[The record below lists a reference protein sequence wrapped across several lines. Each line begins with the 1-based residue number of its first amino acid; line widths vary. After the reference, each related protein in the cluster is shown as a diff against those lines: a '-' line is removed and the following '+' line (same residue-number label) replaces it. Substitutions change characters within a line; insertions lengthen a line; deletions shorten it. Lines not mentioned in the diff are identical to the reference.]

1 MTVPLPPDFWEA
13 GPVLPFPALFYFE
26 PQEERME
33 ELQIVYLSP
42 HDLTPYEGNARKH
55 GAEDIEQ
62 IKQSIEMDGFNDPIG
77 IWGDDNLIVEGH
89 GRQIAAIEL
98 HMDKVPC
105 IRLDHLTDAQRR
117 DYAIRHNRTAE
128 LSGWDWEQV
137 EKECEAL
144 DLEGF
149 DTGDLFNF
157 EAKTA
162 DWFDREQKD
171 GKDKEDGNDEYN
183 DFVEKFEPK
192 KTTDDCYTPEV
203 VYDAIAEWVASRYGV
218 KRSRFMRP
226 FYPGGDYTKEAYK
239 PDSVVVDNPPFSIL
253 AEIVKFYDEHG
264 IKFFLFA
271 PTLTLFSSASAC
283 CAICTGVTI
292 TYENGANV
300 NTSFLTNL
308 DEGTRARS
316 EPTLYA
322 AVKAANDENLRE
334 QKKELPR
341 YLYPDYVLTSTRCA
355 QFSRLGIDF
364 VLPKAES
371 EHIRCLDAQ
380 KEADKAAFGSAYL
393 MSERMKQ
400 EKEKAERE
408 KAERWHLSPRE
419 MEIVRRLGGE

>member
-1 MTVPLPPDFWEA
+1 
-13 GPVLPFPALFYFE
+13 
-26 PQEERME
+26 ME

-55 GAEDIEQ
+55 THTDVEQ
-62 IKQSIEMDGFNDPIG
+62 IAESIRVDGFNDPIG
-77 IWGDDNLIVEGH
+77 IWGDNNLIVEGH

-98 HMDKVPC
+98 GLKKVPC

-128 LSGWDWEQV
+128 LSGWDWAQV

-171 GKDKEDGNDEYN
+171 GKDREEDNEEYN
-183 DFVEKFEPK
+183 EFLEKFEPK
-192 KTTDDCYTPEV
+192 KTTDDCYTPEL
-203 VYDAIAEWVASRYGV
+203 VYDAIADWVASRYNV
-218 KRSRFMRP
+218 KRSRFVRP
-226 FYPGGDYTKEAYK
+226 FYPGGDYTAEEYK
-239 PDSVVVDNPPFSIL
+239 PGSVVVDNPPFSIL

-283 CAICTGVTI
+283 CAICTGCTI

-308 DEGTRARS
+308 DEETRARS

-371 EHIRCLDAQ
+371 EHIRRLDAQ

>member
-1 MTVPLPPDFWEA
+1 M
-13 GPVLPFPALFYFE
+13 
-26 PQEERME
+26 

-55 GAEDIEQ
+55 GPVDIEQ
-62 IKQSIEMDGFNDPIG
+62 IKESIRVDGFNDPIG
-77 IWGDDNLIVEGH
+77 IWGDNNLIVEGH

-98 HMDKVPC
+98 GLDKVPC

-128 LSGWDWEQV
+128 LSEWDEMRRKLEV
-137 EKECEAL
+137 AAL
-144 DLEGF
+144 ELEGF
-149 DTGDLFNF
+149 DTGDLFDDEEKN
-157 EAKTA
+157 A

-171 GKDKEDGNDEYN
+171 GKDKEEGNDEYN

-192 KTTDDCYTPEV
+192 KTTDDCYTPNV
-203 VYDAIAEWVASRYGV
+203 VYDAIAEWVANRYGV

-253 AEIVKFYDEHG
+253 AEIVRFYDEHG

-283 CAICTGVTI
+283 CAICTGVAI

-308 DEGTRARS
+308 DAGTRARS

-364 VLPKAES
+364 VLPKEES
-371 EHIRCLDAQ
+371 ERIRSLDAQ

-408 KAERWHLSPRE
+408 KAERWQLSPRE

>member
-1 MTVPLPPDFWEA
+1 
-13 GPVLPFPALFYFE
+13 
-26 PQEERME
+26 ME

-55 GAEDIEQ
+55 THTDVEQ
-62 IKQSIEMDGFNDPIG
+62 IAESIRVDGFNDPIG
-77 IWGDDNLIVEGH
+77 IWGDNNLIVEGH
-89 GRQIAAIEL
+89 GRQIAAIQL
-98 HMDKVPC
+98 GMKSVPC
-105 IRLDHLTDAQRR
+105 IRLDHMTDAQRR

-128 LSGWDWEQV
+128 LSGWEWEQV

-144 DLEGF
+144 ELEGL

-162 DWFDREQKD
+162 EWFDREQKD

-203 VYDAIAEWVASRYGV
+203 VYDAIADWVASRYNV

-226 FYPGGDYTKEAYK
+226 FYPGGDYTAEEYK
-239 PDSVVVDNPPFSIL
+239 PGSVVVDNPPFSIL

-283 CAICTGVTI
+283 CAICTGVSI
-292 TYENGANV
+292 TYENSANV

-308 DEGTRARS
+308 DEENRARS
-316 EPTLYA
+316 EPTLYE

-371 EHIRCLDAQ
+371 EHIRRLDAQ
-380 KEADKAAFGSAYL
+380 KETDKAAFGSAYL

>member
-1 MTVPLPPDFWEA
+1 
-13 GPVLPFPALFYFE
+13 
-26 PQEERME
+26 ME

-42 HDLTPYEGNARKH
+42 HDLTPYERNARKH
-55 GAEDIEQ
+55 THTDVEQ
-62 IKQSIEMDGFNDPIG
+62 IAESIRVDGFNDPIG
-77 IWGDDNLIVEGH
+77 VWGDNNLIVEGH

-98 HMDKVPC
+98 GMKKVPC

-128 LSGWDWEQV
+128 LSGWDWAQV

-183 DFVEKFEPK
+183 DFVDKFEPK
-192 KTTDDCYTPEV
+192 KTTDDCYTPEL
-203 VYDAIAEWVASRYGV
+203 VYDAIADWVASRYNV
-218 KRSRFMRP
+218 KRSRFVRP
-226 FYPGGDYTKEAYK
+226 FYPGGDYTAEEYK
-239 PDSVVVDNPPFSIL
+239 PGSVVVDNPPFSIL

-271 PTLTLFSSASAC
+271 PTLTLFSSASASASAC
-283 CAICTGVTI
+283 CAICTGCTI

-308 DEGTRARS
+308 DDGTRARS

-364 VLPKAES
+364 ILPKAES

-380 KEADKAAFGSAYL
+380 KETDKAVFGSAYL

-400 EKEKAERE
+400 EKEKAEREKAEREKAERE

>member
-1 MTVPLPPDFWEA
+1 
-13 GPVLPFPALFYFE
+13 
-26 PQEERME
+26 ME
-33 ELQIVYLSP
+33 DLKIVYLSP
-42 HDLTPYEGNARKH
+42 HDLTPYENNARKH
-55 GAEDIEQ
+55 TDTDVEQ
-62 IKQSIEMDGFNDPIG
+62 IAESIRVDGFNDPIG
-77 IWGDDNLIVEGH
+77 IWGDKNLIVEGH

-98 HMDKVPC
+98 GLKKVPC

-117 DYAIRHNRTAE
+117 DYAIRHNRTTE
-128 LSGWDWEQV
+128 LSGWDWAQV

-171 GKDKEDGNDEYN
+171 GKDREEDNEEYN
-183 DFVEKFEPK
+183 EFLEKFEPK
-192 KTTDDCYTPEV
+192 KTTDDCYTPEL
-203 VYDAIAEWVASRYGV
+203 VYDAIADWVASRYNV
-218 KRSRFMRP
+218 KRSRFVRP
-226 FYPGGDYTKEAYK
+226 FYPGGDYTAEEYK
-239 PDSVVVDNPPFSIL
+239 PGSVVVDNPPFSIL

-283 CAICTGVTI
+283 CAICTGCTI

-371 EHIRCLDAQ
+371 EHIRRLDAQ
-380 KEADKAAFGSAYL
+380 KETDKAAFGSAYL

>member
-1 MTVPLPPDFWEA
+1 MTVPLPPVFWEA
-13 GPVLPFPALFYFE
+13 GPVPLPGPFFE
-26 PQEERME
+26 PMEERME

-42 HDLTPYEGNARKH
+42 HDLTPYENNARKH
-55 GAEDIEQ
+55 AQADVEQ
-62 IKQSIEMDGFNDPIG
+62 IAESIRVDGFNDPIG
-77 IWGDDNLIVEGH
+77 IWGDNNLIVEGH

-98 HMDKVPC
+98 GLKKVPC

-117 DYAIRHNRTAE
+117 DYAIRHNRTTE
-128 LSGWDWEQV
+128 LSGWDWAQV

-162 DWFDREQKD
+162 DWFDRAQKD
-171 GKDKEDGNDEYN
+171 GKDREEDNEEYN
-183 DFVEKFEPK
+183 EFLEKFEPK
-192 KTTDDCYTPEV
+192 KTTDDCYTPEL
-203 VYDAIAEWVASRYGV
+203 VYDAIADWVASRYNV
-218 KRSRFMRP
+218 KRSRFVRP
-226 FYPGGDYTKEAYK
+226 FYPGGDYTAEEYK

-264 IKFFLFA
+264 IKFFLVA
-271 PTLTLFSSASAC
+271 PTLTLFSPASSC
-283 CAICTGVTI
+283 CAICTGCTI
-292 TYENGANV
+292 TYENGAKV

-322 AVKAANDENLRE
+322 AVKAANDESLRE
-334 QKKELPR
+334 QKKELTR

-355 QFSRLGIDF
+355 KFSRLGIDF

-371 EHIRCLDAQ
+371 EHIRRLDAQ
-380 KEADKAAFGSAYL
+380 KETDKGVFGSAYL

>member
-1 MTVPLPPDFWEA
+1 
-13 GPVLPFPALFYFE
+13 
-26 PQEERME
+26 ME
-33 ELQIVYLSP
+33 LEIVYLSP
-42 HDLTPYEGNARKH
+42 HELTPYEGNARKH

-62 IKQSIEMDGFNDPIG
+62 IKESIRLDGFNDPIG
-77 IWGDDNLIVEGH
+77 IWGDNNLIVEGH

-98 HMDKVPC
+98 HMDNVPC
-105 IRLDHLTDAQRR
+105 IRLDHLTDTQRR
-117 DYAIRHNRTAE
+117 DYAIRHNRTTE
-128 LSGWDWEQV
+128 LSGWDWAQV
-137 EKECEAL
+137 EKECETL
-144 DLEGF
+144 ELEGL

-192 KTTDDCYTPEV
+192 KTTDDCYTPEL
-203 VYDAIAEWVASRYGV
+203 VYDAIADWVASRYNV
-218 KRSRFMRP
+218 KRSRFVRP
-226 FYPGGDYTKEAYK
+226 FYPGGDYTAEEYK
-239 PDSVVVDNPPFSIL
+239 PGSVVVDNPPFSIL

-271 PTLTLFSSASAC
+271 PTLTLFSSAPAC
-283 CAICTGVTI
+283 CAICAGATI

-334 QKKELPR
+334 LKKELPR
-341 YLYPDYVLTSTRCA
+341 YVYPDYVLTSTRCA
-355 QFSRLGIDF
+355 QFSRLGIEF

-371 EHIRCLDAQ
+371 EHIRRLDAQ
-380 KEADKAAFGSAYL
+380 KDTDKSAFGSAYL

-400 EKEKAERE
+400 EKEKAEREKAEREKAERE

>member
-1 MTVPLPPDFWEA
+1 
-13 GPVLPFPALFYFE
+13 
-26 PQEERME
+26 ME
-33 ELQIVYLSP
+33 ELQVVYMSP
-42 HDLTPYEGNARKH
+42 HDLTPYEGNTRKH
-55 GAEDIEQ
+55 THTDVEQ
-62 IKQSIEMDGFNDPIG
+62 IAESIRVDGFNDPIG
-77 IWGDDNLIVEGH
+77 IWGDKNLIVEGH

-98 HMDKVPC
+98 GLKKVPC

-117 DYAIRHNRTAE
+117 DYAIRHNRTTE
-128 LSGWDWEQV
+128 LSGWDWAQV
-137 EKECEAL
+137 KKECEAL

-171 GKDKEDGNDEYN
+171 GKDREEDNEEYN
-183 DFVEKFEPK
+183 EFLEKFEPK
-192 KTTDDCYTPEV
+192 KTTDDCYTPEL
-203 VYDAIAEWVASRYGV
+203 VYDAIADWVASRYNV
-218 KRSRFMRP
+218 KRSRFVRP
-226 FYPGGDYTKEAYK
+226 FYPGGDYTAEEYK
-239 PDSVVVDNPPFSIL
+239 PGSVVVDNPPFSIL

-283 CAICTGVTI
+283 CAICTGCTI

-371 EHIRCLDAQ
+371 EHIRRLDAQ
-380 KEADKAAFGSAYL
+380 KETDKAVFGSAYL

-408 KAERWHLSPRE
+408 KAEREKAARWALSPRE

>member
-1 MTVPLPPDFWEA
+1 
-13 GPVLPFPALFYFE
+13 
-26 PQEERME
+26 ME

-55 GAEDIEQ
+55 TDTDVEQ
-62 IKQSIEMDGFNDPIG
+62 IAESIRVDGFNDPIG
-77 IWGDDNLIVEGH
+77 IWGDKNLIVEGH

-98 HMDKVPC
+98 GLKKVPC
-105 IRLDHLTDAQRR
+105 IRLDHMTDAQRR

-128 LSGWDWEQV
+128 LSGWDWAQV

-171 GKDKEDGNDEYN
+171 GKDREEDNEEYN
-183 DFVEKFEPK
+183 EFLEKFEPK
-192 KTTDDCYTPEV
+192 KTTDDCYTPEL
-203 VYDAIAEWVASRYGV
+203 VYDAIADWVASRYNV
-218 KRSRFMRP
+218 KRSRFVRP
-226 FYPGGDYTKEAYK
+226 FYPGGDYTAEEYK
-239 PDSVVVDNPPFSIL
+239 PGSVVVDNPPFSIL

-264 IKFFLFA
+264 IEFFLFA

-283 CAICTGVTI
+283 CAICTGCTI

-371 EHIRCLDAQ
+371 EHIRRLDAQ
-380 KEADKAAFGSAYL
+380 KETDKAAFGSAYL

>member
-1 MTVPLPPDFWEA
+1 
-13 GPVLPFPALFYFE
+13 
-26 PQEERME
+26 ME
-33 ELQIVYLSP
+33 ELKIVYLSP

-55 GAEDIEQ
+55 THTDVEQ
-62 IKQSIEMDGFNDPIG
+62 IAESIRVDGFNDPIG
-77 IWGDDNLIVEGH
+77 IWGDKNLIVEGH
-89 GRQIAAIEL
+89 GRQLAAIEL
-98 HMDKVPC
+98 GLDKVPC
-105 IRLDHLTDAQRR
+105 IRLDHLTETQRR

-128 LSGWDWEQV
+128 LSSWDWAQV

-171 GKDKEDGNDEYN
+171 GKDREEDNEEYN
-183 DFVEKFEPK
+183 EFLEKFEPK
-192 KTTDDCYTPEV
+192 KTTDDCYTPEL
-203 VYDAIAEWVASRYGV
+203 VYDAIADWVASRYNV
-218 KRSRFMRP
+218 KRSRFVRP
-226 FYPGGDYTKEAYK
+226 FYPGGDYQNEKY
-239 PDSVVVDNPPFSIL
+239 PDGCVVVDNPPFSIL
-253 AEIVKFYDEHG
+253 SEIIKYYCANGV
-264 IKFFLFA
+264 KFFLFA
-271 PTLTLFSSASAC
+271 PTLTLFSSASASASAC

-371 EHIRCLDAQ
+371 EHIRRLDAQ
-380 KEADKAAFGSAYL
+380 KETDKAAFGSAYL

-408 KAERWHLSPRE
+408 KAEREKAEREKAERWHLSPRE

>member
-1 MTVPLPPDFWEA
+1 MNLTPDLE
-13 GPVLPFPALFYFE
+13 
-26 PQEERME
+26 
-33 ELQIVYLSP
+33 IVYLDP

-55 GAEDIEQ
+55 GDVDVQ
-62 IKQSIEMDGFNDPIG
+62 GIKDSIETDGFNDPIG
-77 IWGDDNLIVEGH
+77 IWGDNNLIVEGH
-89 GRQIAAIEL
+89 GRQLAAIALGME
-98 HMDKVPC
+98 KVPC
-105 IRLDHLTDAQRR
+105 IRMDHLTDAQRR

-128 LSGWDWEQV
+128 LSEWD
-137 EKECEAL
+137 EAKKQIEL
-144 DLEGF
+144 ETLEMEGF
-149 DTGDLFNF
+149 DTWELFDD
-157 EAKTA
+157 EEKIA
-162 DWFDREQKD
+162 DWFEREQKD
-171 GKDKEDGNDEYN
+171 GKDKEEGNDEYN

-192 KTTDDCYTPEV
+192 KTTDDCYTPNV
-203 VYDAIAEWVASRYGV
+203 VYDAIADWVANRYGV

-226 FYPGGDYTKEAYK
+226 FYPGGDYTKEAYN
-239 PDSVVVDNPPFSIL
+239 PGIVVVDNPPFSIL

-271 PTLTLFSSASAC
+271 PTLTLFSSASASAC
-283 CAICTGVTI
+283 CAICTGCAI

-308 DEGTRARS
+308 DEETRARS

-341 YLYPDYVLTSTRCA
+341 YIYPDYVLTSTRCA

-364 VLPKAES
+364 VLPKQES
-371 EHIRCLDAQ
+371 EHIRSLDAQ

-400 EKEKAERE
+400 KKEKAERE
-408 KAERWHLSPRE
+408 KAEREKAERWQLSHRE

>member
-1 MTVPLPPDFWEA
+1 
-13 GPVLPFPALFYFE
+13 
-26 PQEERME
+26 ME

-55 GAEDIEQ
+55 GDTDVEQ
-62 IKQSIEMDGFNDPIG
+62 IKESIRVDGFNDPIG

-89 GRQIAAIEL
+89 GRQLAAIQL
-98 HMDKVPC
+98 GMKSVPC

-128 LSGWDWEQV
+128 LAGWDWAQV

-144 DLEGF
+144 ELEGL

-203 VYDAIAEWVASRYGV
+203 VYDAIADWVASRYNV

-226 FYPGGDYTKEAYK
+226 FYPGGDYTAEEYK
-239 PDSVVVDNPPFSIL
+239 PGSVVVDNPPFSIL

-283 CAICTGVTI
+283 CAICTGATI

-364 VLPKAES
+364 ALPKAES
-371 EHIRCLDAQ
+371 EHIRRLDAQ
-380 KEADKAAFGSAYL
+380 KETDKSAFGSAYL